1 MSGVGIGQA
10 SALWLQD
17 GVETGDE
24 HVGGMRAN
32 SASLAR
38 ASASPGEEPVDCAS
52 KKRHTRPLF
61 FSPVDMVC
69 APFSRAAQW
78 RHHIAAV
85 SDASR
90 KRSNLGLYTRARGRY
105 ILRSSV
111 ARPCIALFGMPELM
125 CTPPLSSMV

>member
-1 MSGVGIGQA
+1 MTGVGIGQA

-52 KKRHTRPLF
+52 KKRHTRALF
-61 FSPVDMVC
+61 YSPVDMVC
-69 APFSRAAQW
+69 APFSRAVQW
-78 RHHIAAV
+78 SHHIAAV
-85 SDASR
+85 SDAGW
-90 KRSNLGLYTRARGRY
+90 RSPSKAFPGSFMERSASPRPGSAQMPSPLRIVQWIRAQ
-105 ILRSSV
+105 
-111 ARPCIALFGMPELM
+111 
-125 CTPPLSSMV
+125 